1 MHEATGSRRRRG
13 KRFFVSSIMTLVFWR
28 LRQTWFLLL
37 VTTIGMIAAVIIV
50 CAVPLF
56 SDVMTTAGLHN
67 TLRQDPYSSEF
78 EADAITQGLS
88 TPIVQNVRG
97 QFANLFQQNV
107 GSLVS
112 PSGYLLQS
120 SGFSFSPASNQKQL
134 SAFAT
139 SMQQAQS
146 HLSNIQ
152 GHVPALTSNPG
163 NEIEIM
169 LSTASAKSLK
179 VKVGSQLHFAWNY
192 YPAQQS
198 DPSQLQSIHT
208 FPVTAH
214 VVGLFDVGTADIPYW
229 HGEDF
234 APLALPNG
242 KANQFT
248 YTYKI
253 LLSDNALLALA
264 DHIRT
269 LSHSDATYSASYG
282 YTLHWYYRLD
292 VTHTTINELDTL
304 IDQASNLQS
313 AFSSQ
318 YQDVSPS
325 VFHGAAPFPYL
336 TNATLSSEL
345 LDVAATPSILES
357 FRSSYDVS
365 RIPAIVLTI
374 QVVALILF
382 FVSLMTN
389 LLVDRQTDTLVLL
402 RSRGASSGQVFST
415 LLIQSIF
422 LGILSIIIGLPLT
435 VLTVLLLARSLL
447 PASQQ
452 DALLLITNNPLH
464 ATLNLAIYAA
474 AIVLVM
480 LLTMSVSLFLIARMD
495 VLAMRREQT
504 RSQKRPLWQRLNLDV
519 IAGVIA
525 LTGYGIS
532 LYLTG
537 LGSVTQ
543 GDVQVLIT
551 TPLSIIAPFFLVI
564 GCMLLFLRIF
574 PLLLR
579 LASHIAARGRGAVSM
594 LAFAQVSRSPRQPL
608 RMTMLLALSIAF
620 TLFTL
625 VYMATQSQHIQDI
638 VTYQAGADFSGDTA
652 SNASFN
658 SNTTSNA
665 NLYNPLAFINQYRS
679 IPGVISASAGFIAQ
693 GTAGNAALP
702 IALRAVDANTFAN
715 AVLWP
720 SDQDYQ
726 KALVLLKDIV
736 SRRQSA
742 EKDILIPA
750 IVDTTTMKTLHLK
763 VGSLFKLKVDNQII
777 DTVQCIVI
785 GSVSHVPTVNDRTT
799 QSDNQGFMSIGG
811 ILIDYQTYINI
822 YQQEAKASGNSSFG
836 QLDTPTINHVW
847 LHSRN
852 DAVSLSSVRI
862 ALKKPGTLLNVVDRR
877 ALLAALNA
885 DPSYLVLSGILR
897 IGTVTALI
905 LALLGNLLASW
916 LTARTRLSN
925 FAVMRA
931 LGTSPARV
939 ASILMW
945 EQAIVYIIGL
955 LLGIAFGALLSATV
969 IPSLTLSNLTTDL
982 SATQFFALQS
992 VFPTRIIVPPTL
1004 PLALV
1009 VLVAI
1014 YGMALLMM
1022 VRIVSHPTPGQTL
1035 RLNED

>member
-1 MHEATGSRRRRG
+1 MHEATGSRQRRG

-88 TPIVQNVRG
+88 TPIIQNVRG
-97 QFANLFQQNV
+97 QFAGLFQQNL

-120 SGFSFSPASNQKQL
+120 SDFSFFPASNQKQL

-139 SMQQAQS
+139 SMQQARS
-146 HLSNIQ
+146 HLSDIQ
-152 GHVPALTSNPG
+152 GRVPALTSNPG
-163 NEIEIM
+163 SEIEIM

-179 VKVGSQLHFAWNY
+179 VKIGSQLHFAWNY
-192 YPAQQS
+192 YSAPQS
-198 DPSQLQSIHT
+198 DSSQAQSIRV
-208 FPVTAH
+208 FPVVAR
-214 VVGLFDVGTADIPYW
+214 VVGLFNIGTADIPYW

-234 APLALPNG
+234 TPLALPNG
-242 KANQFT
+242 KANQYV

-264 DHIRT
+264 DHVGT
-269 LSHSDATYSASYG
+269 LSHSDASYSAAYG
-282 YTLHWYYRLD
+282 YSLHWYYRLD
-292 VTHTTINELDTL
+292 VTHITSNELDAL
-304 IDQASNLQS
+304 IDQATNLQS
-313 AFSSQ
+313 AFASQ
-318 YQDVSPS
+318 YQDISPGLFRGPLS
-325 VFHGAAPFPYL
+325 FPYL
-336 TNATLSSEL
+336 TKGTLSSEL
-345 LDVAATPSILES
+345 LDVADTPSILES
-357 FRSSYDVS
+357 FRSRYDVS

-422 LGILSIIIGLPLT
+422 LGIVAIIIGLPVT
-435 VLTVLLLARSLL
+435 VLTVLLMARALL
-447 PASQQ
+447 PASQY

-464 ATLNLAIYAA
+464 TMFNLAIYAA
-474 AIVLVM
+474 LIVLVM
-480 LLTMSVSLFLIARMD
+480 LLAMSISLFLIARMD
-495 VLAMRREQT
+495 VLAMRREQA

-532 LYLTG
+532 LYLTE

-543 GDVQVLIT
+543 GDVQALIT

-579 LASHIAARGRGAVSM
+579 LASHIAAKGRGAVSM

-608 RMTMLLALSIAF
+608 RMTMLLALSTAF

-625 VYMATQSQHIQDI
+625 VYIATQSQHIQDI

-652 SNASFN
+652 NNASFN
-658 SNTTSNA
+658 SSTSGSRNYFDPA
-665 NLYNPLAFINQYRS
+665 SVSQQYRA
-679 IPGVISASAGFIAQ
+679 IPGVLSASAGFIAQ

-702 IALRAVDANTFAN
+702 IALRAVDANTFAS

-720 SDQDYQ
+720 SDQDHQ
-726 KALVLLKDIV
+726 KALALLKTLV
-736 SRRQSA
+736 SRRQNA
-742 EKDILIPA
+742 GKDMRIRA

-763 VGSLFKLKVDNQII
+763 VGSLFQLKVDNQIV
-777 DTVQCIVI
+777 DTVQCIVV
-785 GSVSHVPTVNDRTT
+785 GSVSHVPTVSDLTT
-799 QSDNQGFMSIGG
+799 QSGNQGFMSVGG
-811 ILIDYQTYINI
+811 ILIDYQTYINV
-822 YQQEAKASGNSSFG
+822 YQQEAKASKSISLG
-836 QLDTPTINHVW
+836 QLDTPTINHIW

-852 DAVSLSSVRI
+852 DAASLNSIRT
-862 ALKKPGTLLNVVDRR
+862 ALKQPGTLLNVVDRR

-885 DPSYLVLSGILR
+885 DPPYLVLSGILR

-916 LTARTRLSN
+916 LTARTRLGN

-945 EQAIVYIIGL
+945 EQAIVYTLGL
-955 LLGIAFGALLSATV
+955 LLGVGFGTLLSVTV
-969 IPSLTLSNLTTDL
+969 IPALTLSDLTTNL
-982 SATQFFALQS
+982 NTTQFFALQS
-992 VFPTRIIVPPTL
+992 VFPTRIVVPPTL

-1022 VRIVSHPTPGQTL
+1022 VRIVLRPSLGQTL